1 MAMRERLL
9 IVIVAAVAVL
19 AAGCGSKQASA
30 ATLSAAV
37 ANTAATSSRV
47 AISTT
52 MSSPGMTTTF
62 TATGEFDYAHG
73 RGELQMGA
81 GLVPGGVEIRYLPP
95 QIYVRIADAAGM
107 AVPSGKSWIEITLPS
122 QADGSLPF
130 LPPGD
135 VNASPMDLLSA
146 LTAVA
151 SNVTSLGS
159 DTIRGVAV
167 THYRVT
173 VDLAKAEAHL
183 QPQARAG
190 FHAFAGSL
198 NATMLPVD
206 VWVDGGTSVRR
217 LAVTLPMPGGSGMPA
232 GLRLSE
238 AVDFYDFGVP
248 VLVSAP
254 PASEV
259 ISASDFSQSIVSSG
273 GASTPPP
280 VSPPPV
286 SGTLSAAQASAAEQ
300 AVRAFW
306 TALSSNSAQAV
317 EQTVVPSERNCVAGF
332 LQGPNLKF
340 KVSSLQITAAKP
352 AGSGKATVLFSVNA
366 TVQIGGQTVP
376 MGPIGPGSTNWML
389 ATESGGSWYA
399 DPGSS
404 GSGFFPPCPPAGF

>member
-1 MAMRERLL
+1 MRDRLL
-9 IVIVAAVAVL
+9 VVIIAAVAVL
-19 AAGCGSKQASA
+19 AAGCGTRQASSA
-30 ATLSAAV
+30 ALSAAV
-37 ANTAATSSRV
+37 ANTEATSSRV

-62 TATGEFDYAHG
+62 TAAGEFDYAHG
-73 RGELQMGA
+73 RGVLQMGS

-95 QIYVRIADAAGM
+95 QIYIRIADAAGTGF
-107 AVPSGKSWIEITLPS
+107 PSGKSWIEISLPS

-135 VNASPMDLLSA
+135 VNASPIDLLSA
-146 LTAVA
+146 LTAIA
-151 SNVTSLGS
+151 SNVTDLGS

-173 VDLAKAEAHL
+173 VDLAKAEAD
-183 QPQARAG
+183 QRPQARAE
-190 FHAFAGSL
+190 FHAFASSL
-198 NATMLPVD
+198 NATTLPVD
-206 VWVDGGTSVRR
+206 VWVDGEARVRR
-217 LAVTLPMPGGSGMPA
+217 LAVSLPMPSGSGIPA

-259 ISASDFSQSIVSSG
+259 ISESEFSQRMANSG
-273 GASTPPP
+273 GASSPPLLA
-280 VSPPPV
+280 SPPPV

-317 EQTVVPSERNCVAGF
+317 EGTVVPSERNCVAGF
-332 LQGPNLKF
+332 LQGPNFKF
-340 KVSSLQITAAKP
+340 KVSSLQITAAKS
-352 AGSGKATVLFSVNA
+352 AGTGKATVWFSVNA
-366 TVQIGGQTVP
+366 TVQVDGQTVP
-376 MGPIGPGSTNWML
+376 MGPNGSAGTTWML
-389 ATESGGSWYA
+389 ATESGGAWYA

-404 GSGFFPPCPPAGF
+404 GSGFFPPCPPTGF